1 MLSQSKTLALACLG
15 LLLAMP
21 MVRADA
27 RDEERSA
34 AAAEAIRQSGRDWTT
49 YYEAG
54 DYDAVAEL
62 YTVDTLV
69 MPRNSRPMVGR
80 EQVRS
85 SLHKLA
91 GGRKV
96 LVEATEKELVVAG
109 DIGWVVSDFRIT
121 YTSADPAVAPRVDH
135 GHALLIYRQDPDGKW
150 RIHRDIDTPAPA
162 PEASAAP

>member
-1 MLSQSKTLALACLG
+1 MSPRSITLVLTCLG
-15 LLLAMP
+15 LLFAMP

-27 RDEERSA
+27 LEERS
-34 AAAEAIRQSGRDWTT
+34 AAAEAIRQSARDWTT

-85 SLHKLA
+85 SLRKLA

-96 LVEATEKELVVAG
+96 TAEFTEKELVVAG

-121 YTSADPAVAPRVDH
+121 YTSADPAVAPRVDY
-135 GHALLIYRQDPDGKW
+135 GHALLIYRKDPDGRW

-162 PEASAAP
+162 PTPEASAAP